1 MVDGQKLLLFVY
13 EITSKIDRYLR
24 HIYAA
29 QLVSLYSFI
38 IYKIIKT
45 WKSLSGLDAITN
57 WQYDL

>member
-57 WQYDL
+57 